1 MDGWA
6 DGLNYYLYKH
16 PTVKPR
22 VITKFEPW
30 MALTFSEGS
39 IGGDIEGVSLQ
50 GIEDFYGPQIKNVG
64 APNGTSPT
72 PKPISP
78 AAPPG
83 EAGSNGFAIAPSI
96 TANHHAILWINP
108 HTSFFFRSEAQAVS
122 EEGLN
127 VYGASTWG
135 QFFMYQGFNDK
146 AGWMHTSSNADV
158 VDEYAETVVQHGDKN
173 FYKYGSEERP
183 FRTEVISVPY
193 RTASGAMAT
202 RSFTVYRSHHGPVVR
217 MADGKWIA
225 VKMMQE
231 PMKALMQSYSR
242 TKAHN
247 LQEFLK
253 VMELHSNSSNNT
265 LFADAKGN
273 IAYLHANF
281 VPRRDTSFDWRRPV
295 DGSNPATEWKGLHSV
310 AESPNS
316 INPKN
321 GWAYNTNNWPYTT
334 SGPNSPDI
342 TKFPKYFE
350 NGYENP
356 RGLHAMRVLSARTD
370 FTPDRVI
377 AAAFDTWMP
386 SFDMLIP
393 PLVVAYDGLDAGSP
407 LKGSLREQIEALRGW
422 DHRWG
427 TASVPTTLAIFWG
440 EELGRRAGPGARGAW
455 VSTDSALVRT
465 TPDVKLAALAAASD
479 RLTQTFGTWKTPW
492 GDINRFQRINGAIVQ
507 PFTDAAPSIPVGFPA
522 SRWGTLASFVAREYP
537 GTKKRYGT
545 SGNSFLAVV
554 EFGDSV
560 RAKAV
565 TAGGESGDPS
575 SPHFNDQAERYAT
588 GNLRDVYFYKNQ
600 IAKHT
605 ERTYHPGQ

>member
-1 MDGWA
+1 
-6 DGLNYYLYKH
+6 
-16 PTVKPR
+16 
-22 VITKFEPW
+22 
-30 MALTFSEGS
+30 
-39 IGGDIEGVSLQ
+39 
-50 GIEDFYGPQIKNVG
+50 
-64 APNGTSPT
+64 
-72 PKPISP
+72 
-78 AAPPG
+78 
-83 EAGSNGFAIAPSI
+83 
-96 TANHHAILWINP
+96 
-108 HTSFFFRSEAQAVS
+108 
-122 EEGLN
+122 
-127 VYGASTWG
+127 
-135 QFFMYQGFNDK
+135 
-146 AGWMHTSSNADV
+146 
-158 VDEYAETVVQHGDKN
+158 
-173 FYKYGSEERP
+173 
-183 FRTEVISVPY
+183 
-193 RTASGAMAT
+193 
-202 RSFTVYRSHHGPVVR
+202 
-217 MADGKWIA
+217 
-225 VKMMQE
+225 
-231 PMKALMQSYSR
+231 MQSYSR